1 MINVDFHNYN
11 PKIDAEIYKKTGYC
25 IGPSLIEEEEINHL
39 RNLIESSFSKKNYPR
54 GISVFDLENEEA
66 IKIIL
71 KILNSEWIN
80 SVLKKIESAHKTP
93 VSILPTFDIQRNY
106 HVDRLN
112 APGIG
117 WHRDCGGELEYDYCK
132 KILDNDSYVFGK
144 IGIYLQNN
152 EEYGGSIDLI
162 PYSHK
167 YTSNKKWISKKIYH
181 IPLKI
186 LKSIQICFPKIY
198 KLFSESLSM
207 KLIRAKKLFPK
218 KASPV
223 FFSSKMIHRGSPILD
238 KVRNEVSF
246 LDKFQ
251 AKTPKTKTKFSIYT
265 HFGSS
270 IAVDSYMYDRLKR
283 GITAEIDGRGS
294 LELKRWIKEQKI
306 LEDLSPK
313 LGLMIKNILD
323 PIVNQYNKFV

>member
-1 MINVDFHNYN
+1 MINVDLSNYN
-11 PKIDAEIYKKTGYC
+11 PEKGAEKYKKTGYC
-25 IGPSLIEEEEINHL
+25 MGPSLIEEEEINNL

-54 GISVFDLENEEA
+54 GISVFDLKNEEA
-66 IKIIL
+66 ITIIL
-71 KILNSEWIN
+71 KILNSEWVN
-80 SVLKKIESAHKTP
+80 SLLKEIASSHKTS
-93 VSILPTFDIQRNY
+93 VSVLPTFDIQRNY
-106 HVDRLN
+106 HVDRLS

-117 WHRDCGGELEYDYCK
+117 WHRDCGGEMEYDYCK
-132 KILDNDSYVFGK
+132 KILDNDKYVFGK

-167 YTSNKKWISKKIYH
+167 YTSNKRIIIKKFYH

-186 LKSIQICFPKIY
+186 LKIIQIYLPKIY
-198 KLFSESLSM
+198 NFFPESFSM
-207 KLIRAKKLFPK
+207 RLIRAKKLFPK

-223 FFSSKMIHRGSPILD
+223 FFSSKMIHRGSPIQD
-238 KVRNEVSF
+238 KVRDEVSF

-251 AKTPKTKTKFSIYT
+251 ANIPKSKTKFSIYA

-270 IAVDSYMYDRLKR
+270 DAVDSYMHDRLKR
-283 GITAEIDGRGS
+283 GIIAEVDGRGS

-306 LEDLSPK
+306 LENLSPK
-313 LGLMIKNILD
+313 LGFKIKSILD
-323 PIVNQYNKFV
+323 PIANQYNKFV